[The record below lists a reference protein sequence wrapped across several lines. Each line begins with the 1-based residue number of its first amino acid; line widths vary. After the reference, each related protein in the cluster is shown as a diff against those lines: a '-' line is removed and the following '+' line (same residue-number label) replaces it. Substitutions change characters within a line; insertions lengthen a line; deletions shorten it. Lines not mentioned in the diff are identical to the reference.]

1 MTLFDLVN
9 PSYEINKPIRLIE
22 TFAGYGSQ
30 AMALR
35 NIGADFET
43 YRMYEIDKYAVA
55 SYNAVHGT
63 DFEPTDIC
71 DVKGIDL
78 GIEDKEGFTYLLIHS
93 HAQTYQSP
101 DGWQEWQRT
110 ATQDHPCYGKS
121 AGY

>member
-1 MTLFDLVN
+1 
-9 PSYEINKPIRLIE
+9 
-22 TFAGYGSQ
+22 
-30 AMALR
+30 MALR

-78 GIEDKEGFTYLLIHS
+78 GIEDKEHFSYLLTVFLARI
-93 HAQTYQSP
+93 YQSP
-101 DGWQEWQRT
+101 GVWQEWQRT
-110 ATQDHPCYGKS
+110 ATQDRPCYGKS